1 MNLWL
6 LFWIF
11 FKSSLLSSGGLSNL
25 PFLHRDL
32 IPLGWASESDFVTAM
47 AVGQLSPGPTG
58 LWGISLGYLVF
69 GPIGSLLALISLS
82 LPPLLILLVNA
93 FYNRIENQP
102 LVHRLMRG
110 LMLGIIG
117 LGLGT
122 LWGLSRT
129 VITGWLDV
137 VIALLAF
144 GLAVSKKVPVIV
156 ILALAAAAGLL
167 FFR

>member
-11 FKSSLLSSGGLSNL
+11 LKASLLSSGGLSNL

-32 IPLGWASESDFVTAM
+32 IPLGWAGESDFVTAM

-69 GPIGSLLALISLS
+69 GPVGSLIALVSLV
-82 LPPLLILLVNA
+82 LPPLLILIVST
-93 FYNRIENQP
+93 FYNRIEHQP

-122 LWGLSRT
+122 LWGLSRS

-137 VIALLAF
+137 VITLLAF
-144 GLAVSKKVPVIV
+144 GLAASKKVPVIL
-156 ILALAAAAGLL
+156 ILVLAAATGLL